1 MTSYA
6 REFLAHL
13 KLRAGEMTTF
23 VGQAEESARMLCTA
37 PDENREYWRGEA
49 EGFCQLRFELLRYA
63 RLCERAERALAKGL
77 KRKRWEKRV

>member
-6 REFLAHL
+6 EEFATHL
-13 KLRAGEMTTF
+13 KQRAKEMATF
-23 VGQAEESARMLCTA
+23 VGQAEQAAGMLYTA

-49 EGFCQLRFELLRYA
+49 EGYRSLKIELQRYA

-77 KRKRWEKRV
+77 KRKRWGKRA